1 MRKIATSLYFNG
13 DATDSLWCNCIR
25 WCRYNIAANPAENMA
40 APLLSQALS
49 GDLLMSFVSVA
60 TFATI
65 LAVVAG
71 FIGGWIGTLVGARA
85 NQRKYW
91 IEINIV
97 ITTRKSRRYELV
109 TLSLIHTFC
118 LFVKVLVP

>member
-1 MRKIATSLYFNG
+1 MHLFPLT
-13 DATDSLWCNCIR
+13 
-25 WCRYNIAANPAENMA
+25 NPAII
-40 APLLSQALS
+40 
-49 GDLLMSFVSVA
+49 SVP
-60 TFATI
+60 
-65 LAVVAG
+65 AG

-85 NQRKYW
+85 DQRKYW

-109 TLSLIHTFC
+109 TLSLTHTFY

>member
-1 MRKIATSLYFNG
+1 MGTLPIRFGATAFVG
-13 DATDSLWCNCIR
+13 ADII
-25 WCRYNIAANPAENMA
+25 IAANSAENMA
-40 APLLSQALS
+40 TPLLSQALG
-49 GDLLMSFVSVA
+49 GDLLMSFVSAA

-71 FIGGWIGTLVGARA
+71 FIGGSIGTLVGARA
-85 NQRKYW
+85 DQRKYW

-109 TLSLIHTFC
+109 TLSLTHTFY

>member
-1 MRKIATSLYFNG
+1 MKTLP
-13 DATDSLWCNCIR
+13 IR
-25 WCRYNIAANPAENMA
+25 FGAAAFVGADIIIAANSAENMA
-40 APLLSQALS
+40 TPLLSQALG
-49 GDLLMSFVSVA
+49 GDLLMSFVSAA

-71 FIGGWIGTLVGARA
+71 FIGGSIGTLVGARA
-85 NQRKYW
+85 DQRKHW

-97 ITTRKSRRYELV
+97 ITTRKSRRYKLV
-109 TLSLIHTFC
+109 TLSLTHTFY